1 MNTNEK
7 LDKLFESHGTPL
19 SERYDDP
26 VARYGKDPLNKKEN
40 NVVYRQEI
48 KKIENF
54 IAKSMK
60 ALVSISKGSSKS
72 YILYV
77 REDYSEFGMKLP
89 DTFSLEDINNAQ
101 SNFLSKP
108 STRRIF
114 ETNDSYWRLEP
125 TIGEDEGLRDVP
137 ALDLGILSGRHRGGH
152 GRTVEVYYEACMG
165 NTDKAVQMAHD
176 ELGEESYQAAT
187 KIYEMGGRWKEA
199 FESLRKASDAND
211 SITNV
216 VLMNSMEGF
225 QNELRSYDTEPAPS
239 AWVSSSSCCCCS
251 SLRWAISCSATA
263 AT

>member
-125 TIGEDEGLRDVP
+125 TIGEDEGLRDDEGYITIVGFNDYYKVLDKLFNYGIVN
-137 ALDLGILSGRHRGGH
+137 AL
-152 GRTVEVYYEACMG
+152 TKWQ
-165 NTDKAVQMAHD
+165 KAVFDLYNGINGLLGAAR
-176 ELGEESYQAAT
+176 ESYGEECSKFMYDYICKKYPMMT
-187 KIYEMGGRWKEA
+187 WFKE
-199 FESLRKASDAND
+199 EDWD
-211 SITNV
+211 
-216 VLMNSMEGF
+216 M
-225 QNELRSYDTEPAPS
+225 
-239 AWVSSSSCCCCS
+239 
-251 SLRWAISCSATA
+251 
-263 AT
+263 